1 MINLSEIWWFHKQNG
16 HDSSV
21 WDLMI
26 SQAERTW
33 FISLRFDDFTGWRD
47 MGKRTW
53 FICLRFDDFTSWT
66 DMRKQTRFVCLIF
79 DYFTHWTDMVKLTWF
94 TCLRFD
100 DFTSWTDMIHLSEIW
115 WFHKPNGHDS
125 PIWDLMILQ
134 AERTW
139 ENGHDSP
146 VWDLMISQ
154 AERTWFTCLRFDDF
168 TSWTDM
174 GKRKRFICRIWWF
187 RKLNGHVKTNIIHLT
202 EIWWFPK
209 LSSATRPRVV
219 S

>member
-1 MINLSEIWWFHKQNG
+1 
-16 HDSSV
+16 
-21 WDLMI
+21 MI

-33 FISLRFDDFTGWRD
+33 FI
-47 MGKRTW
+47 
-53 FICLRFDDFTSWT
+53 CVRFDDFTSWT
-66 DMRKQTRFVCLIF
+66 DMIHQSEIR
-79 DYFTHWTDMVKLTWF
+79 WF
-94 TCLRFD
+94 HRLKGHGK
-100 DFTSWTDMIHLSEIW
+100 TDMIHLSEIW
-115 WFHKPNGHDS
+115 WFHKLNGHAKTDTIRLS
-125 PIWDLMILQ
+125 NIWLFHTLNGHGKTDMIHLS
-134 AERTW
+134 EIW
-139 ENGHDSP
+139 WFHKLNGHDSP

-154 AERTWFTCLRFDDF
+154 AERTWFTYLRFDDF